1 MITMSARATLTLQTD
16 HVAAM
21 KVIKLKVTCADGM
34 AFFLLLYEYHYYVY
48 NSAYFILKVTLHTDV
63 NKMLH

>member
-1 MITMSARATLTLQTD
+1 MKTVSARATFTLQTD

-21 KVIKLKVTCADGM
+21 KVITLKVTCSDGM

-48 NSAYFILKVTLHTDV
+48 NSASFILKVTLHTDV
-63 NKMLH
+63 NKILH